1 MALIALENCFL
12 VTVPDTFLALAFT
25 CALLRHNDKKTQK
38 KARQSGRQGASN
50 PDAKIAP
57 PLLIFRLAGPA

>member
-38 KARQSGRQGASN
+38 RQGKAGVRAHRILM
-50 PDAKIAP
+50 PK
-57 PLLIFRLAGPA
+57 LLLPS